1 MHSHPA
7 VCLWLK
13 ERLETTWDNITSFQG
28 HKGHSLI
35 GAGYV
40 QDNRSTLTNP
50 KPTNQS
56 GLSELT
62 VRWSQI
68 SSFPLGSIIRDFIAC
83 FIFFAAC
90 KLFITNQFYMRVLK
104 YCRLVDLKCLLF
116 TTIMIFWHLTII
128 RHHKILAQ
136 RIRINIWQDMMMM
149 MINLYPV
156 LGVFVCYTTEMVN
169 KNILMIMIILSGM
182 CLSVRYI
189 VIACGSGAE
198 SVLEKVVIIFAAYIE
213 GSQLQQER
221 AIGNGDS
228 RVSCRATIPSPNQ
241 TKLCLISQTAAWLSG
256 SHMDSLW
263 TSLLTFPIAFLS
275 VEAAESIKSNLFTGS
290 DVSDNTGL
298 HSCHLLPVFLSL
310 IAAEFLLSWI
320 TYFISS
326 FSLHVIVCSSFED
339 YENSLVL
346 PMLWCHCLLDNLS
359 ECHFHVISWCNCWR

>member
-1 MHSHPA
+1 
-7 VCLWLK
+7 
-13 ERLETTWDNITSFQG
+13 
-28 HKGHSLI
+28 
-35 GAGYV
+35 
-40 QDNRSTLTNP
+40 
-50 KPTNQS
+50 
-56 GLSELT
+56 
-62 VRWSQI
+62 
-68 SSFPLGSIIRDFIAC
+68 
-83 FIFFAAC
+83 
-90 KLFITNQFYMRVLK
+90 MRVLK

-149 MINLYPV
+149 INLYPV

-169 KNILMIMIILSGM
+169 KNILMIMIILSGR

-198 SVLEKVVIIFAAYIE
+198 SLLEKVVIIFAAYIE

-228 RVSCRATIPSPNQ
+228 RVSCRGTIPSPNQ

-275 VEAAESIKSNLFTGS
+275 VEAAESIKSDLFTGS

-298 HSCHLLPVFLSL
+298 HSCHLLPAFLSL
-310 IAAEFLLSWI
+310 FAAEFLFILDYI
-320 TYFISS
+320 FYFLF
-326 FSLHVIVCSSFED
+326 FSPC
-339 YENSLVL
+339 YSLFFFWGLWKQFGSAHAVVSL
-346 PMLWCHCLLDNLS
+346 PLG
-359 ECHFHVISWCNCWR
+359 